1 MTESEAVILRA
12 LETAL
17 TDQSLEK
24 LGVAVSGGSDSTAL
38 LHGLQAVLGDRV
50 QLYVATV
57 DHGLRPE
64 ASEEAEAVA
73 ASSAAL
79 SLKHD
84 TLKWTGWDGAG
95 NLQDQARRARY
106 GLLAEWARAHGLDA
120 VALGHTADD
129 QAETLLMRLGRS
141 SGIDGLSGMAAVR
154 EVDGVRFL
162 RPLLGVTRAELRAFL
177 TGRGIGWIDDPS
189 NENENFTRIRA
200 RRALGELDDLGI
212 SARGL
217 ADVAANL
224 AEARE
229 ALAYFAHDAACA
241 LVRIN
246 GGDVL
251 FDITGFVQLPAETQ
265 RRLLVHAFGWINQR
279 AYPPRRAPV
288 GDALAAIAEKRPVT
302 LAGCRVLHGGDGFRI
317 CREFNAVRDEVCAVD
332 GLWDG
337 RWRITGDVLEGAEIR
352 PLGEAGLAQCPTWRE
367 TGRPHAALIATPA
380 LWQGGE
386 LVAAPLAGAGGS
398 WRANLSSGAD
408 SFYTTLLSH

>member
-17 TDQSLEK
+17 ADQSLEK

-64 ASEEAEAVA
+64 AAEEAQAVA

-120 VALGHTADD
+120 VVLGHTADD

-154 EVDGVRFL
+154 EFDGVRFL

-189 NENENFTRIRA
+189 NENGNFTRIRA

-217 ADVAANL
+217 SDVAANL

-241 LVRIN
+241 LVRID

-279 AYPPRRAPV
+279 VYPPRRAPV

-302 LAGCRVLHGGDGFRI
+302 LAGCRVLHGGDSFRI
-317 CREFNAVRDEVCAVD
+317 CREFNAVRDEVCPID

-337 RWRITGDVLEGAEIR
+337 RWRITGDALEGGEIR
-352 PLGEAGLAQCPTWRE
+352 PLGEAGLAQRPTWRE

-398 WRANLSSGAD
+398 WRADLSSGAD

>member
-1 MTESEAVILRA
+1 MTETEAGILRA

-17 TDQSLEK
+17 EDQSLEK

-38 LHGLQAVLGDRV
+38 LHGLKAVLGDRV
-50 QLYVATV
+50 QLFVATV

-64 ASEEAEAVA
+64 AAAEAEAVA
-73 ASSAAL
+73 ATAVTL
-79 SLKHD
+79 SLTHD

-106 GLLAEWARAHGLDA
+106 GLLAQWAGARGLDA

-141 SGIDGLSGMAAVR
+141 SGIDGLSGMAPVR

-162 RPLLGVTRAELRAFL
+162 RPLLGVTRAELRAYL

-200 RRALGELDDLGI
+200 RRALGELGDLGI

-217 ADVAANL
+217 ADVTANL

-241 LVRIN
+241 LVRID

-251 FDITGFVQLPAETQ
+251 VDIAAFIALPAETQ

-288 GDALAAIAEKRPVT
+288 GDALAAIAEMRPVT
-302 LAGCRVLHGGDGFRI
+302 LAGCRVLHGGESFRI
-317 CREFNAVRDEVCAVD
+317 CREFNAVRDEVCPVD

-337 RWRITGDVLEGAEIR
+337 RWRITGDTLAGAEIR

-386 LVAAPLAGAGGS
+386 LVAAPLAGTGGS
-398 WRANLSSGAD
+398 WRADLSSGED
-408 SFYTTLLSH
+408 SFFTTLLSH